1 MTRSAVSPPMKLVR
15 KKYVWRRF
23 VALVL
28 LALPGAAQQPDADR
42 IRVFLNCA
50 AEDCHEDYLITE
62 LSFFNFVRD
71 RFQADVQVLMVEQT
85 TAAAGSRY
93 TLTFKGG
100 DRFAGL
106 TDSASVVTKMADTD
120 VMIRDQLLDAIK
132 LGLAPYVLKTGLKTG
147 MRVRYETRPV
157 EALVLPDDPW
167 NNWVFTLGLDGN
179 FNGESRRSSLNTSS
193 YLSAY
198 RITPQSKVMADVWYD
213 YTVTQFRLDSQ
224 SIRIPVDNYGA
235 SLYYAHSLS
244 EHWSAGFFA
253 GVEHDKFRNIRL
265 QHRVA
270 PAIEYN
276 FYPFSE
282 NTKRQLRLGYQ
293 LGYQYLTYR
302 ETTVFDRLRE
312 LRSYQ
317 QMSLVANY
325 AQPWGTVNGVV
336 QARSFLDNLRQ
347 NRFTTRL
354 NLALRLFE
362 GFSLN
367 VEGSFSLV
375 NDQISL
381 ARRVASEEEFLL
393 RGTQLPTR
401 LLYECRVGLTYTFGS
416 TNNSIVNPR
425 FENMDD

>member
-1 MTRSAVSPPMKLVR
+1 MSLVW
-15 KKYVWRRF
+15 KTNAWW
-23 VALVL
+23 L
-28 LALPGAAQQPDADR
+28 LAPLLMLARPGTAQQPDSDR

-50 AEDCHEDYLITE
+50 AEDCFEDYLITE

-71 RFQADVQVLMVEQT
+71 RFQADVQVLLVEQT
-85 TAAAGSRY
+85 TAASGSRY

-100 DRFAGL
+100 ERFAGL

-120 VMIRDQLLDAIK
+120 VMIRERLLETIK
-132 LGLAPYVLKTGLKTG
+132 VGLAPFVLKTGWKTG
-147 MRVRYETRPV
+147 LRVSYETRPT

-179 FNGESRRSSLNTSS
+179 FDGESRRNSLETSS
-193 YLSAY
+193 YLNAY
-198 RITPQSKVMADVWYD
+198 RVTPQSKIMADVWYD
-213 YTVTQFRLDSQ
+213 YTVNQFQIDSQ

-253 GVEHDKFRNIRL
+253 GAEHDKFRNIQL
-265 QHRVA
+265 QHQVA

-302 ETTVFDRLRE
+302 ETTIFDRLRE
-312 LRSYQ
+312 FRPYQ
-317 QMSLVANY
+317 QVSLVANY

-336 QARSFLDNLRQ
+336 QARSFPDNLRQ
-347 NRFTTRL
+347 NRFTTR
-354 NLALRLFE
+354 
-362 GFSLN
+362 
-367 VEGSFSLV
+367 
-375 NDQISL
+375 
-381 ARRVASEEEFLL
+381 
-393 RGTQLPTR
+393 
-401 LLYECRVGLTYTFGS
+401 GS
-416 TNNSIVNPR
+416 TWPCACSR
-425 FENMDD
+425 ASA